1 VIEVQEQA
9 PVGIHRGMTINL
21 AAIFY
26 LVALVL
32 AFIAATWAPA
42 HPRLVPAAIGFLGAG
57 LFCSA
62 TGLGD

>member
-1 VIEVQEQA
+1 
-9 PVGIHRGMTINL
+9 MTINL

-32 AFIAATWAPA
+32 AFIAAAFLPA
-42 HPRLVPAAIGFLGAG
+42 HPRLLPAALGFVAAG

-62 TGLGD
+62 TGLGG

>member
-1 VIEVQEQA
+1 M
-9 PVGIHRGMTINL
+9 GIHRGMTINL